1 MHILSIIFYLLACI
15 LLASLHWQKLAV
27 ASLHV
32 WNGSSLYLWQNF
44 IGRQFLRLLKMFV
57 FWEPVDRGT
66 LLTSGAGW
74 SRHIAYIGRRR
85 RHSADT
91 LALCHTCFSDMS
103 FNAAGRKLWNSLPTQ
118 LHQPDVENTQFIWL
132 FKTFLFRGCGAF
144 WLLLSERRISYLLT

>member
-118 LHQPDVENTQFIWL
+118 LHQPDVELSLYDYSRHFCFAAVALCHYHCYDWHPGS
-132 FKTFLFRGCGAF
+132 RCG
-144 WLLLSERRISYLLT
+144 